1 MTSSHAHKLNCKVQT
16 SSSIG
21 GYKSW
26 SCLLSKSQKLI
37 KKTKTHI
44 ELFAFYMRFRAFTAI
59 ITPKVWQ
66 NKKYKHK
73 HITLMWFVVVCDNFM
88 FVVSTK
94 QTFFSVIVVVVDSL
108 LCFHI
113 FFCSVFS
120 VLPSFASNQNRPA
133 VIQSLQRRDWKS
145 RKKNILSQQTCL
157 KTISIWGILFLEFG
171 SH

>member
-44 ELFAFYMRFRAFTAI
+44 ELFAFCIRFRAFTAI

-94 QTFFSVIVVVVDSL
+94 QTFFFQLSL
-108 LCFHI
+108 LLLILYFVFTFFFVLFSLFCLRLHRIKIDQQWYSHCRAAIEKAEEKKTFFHNKH
-113 FFCSVFS
+113 VWK
-120 VLPSFASNQNRPA
+120 QY
-133 VIQSLQRRDWKS
+133 QSE
-145 RKKNILSQQTCL
+145 
-157 KTISIWGILFLEFG
+157 GFYF
-171 SH
+171 

>member
-44 ELFAFYMRFRAFTAI
+44 ELFAFCMRFRAFTAI

-94 QTFFSVIVVVVDSL
+94 QTFFFSYRCCCWFSTL
-108 LCFHI
+108 FSHFFLFCFLCSAFVCI
-113 FFCSVFS
+113 ES
-120 VLPSFASNQNRPA
+120 
-133 VIQSLQRRDWKS
+133 K
-145 RKKNILSQQTCL
+145 
-157 KTISIWGILFLEFG
+157 
-171 SH
+171 